1 MSYINGLYTAI
12 DHINAHYLAEI
23 DLSIETR
30 NILCDI
36 VETFEE
42 MIDDELDR
50 MHDEY
55 LKEQAL

>member
-12 DHINAHYLAEI
+12 DHINAHYLTEI

-30 NILCDI
+30 DKLCDI
-36 VETFEE
+36 VEAFEE
-42 MIDDELDR
+42 MIEDELDR